1 MAIIRVNKTRDYT
14 VMSNYHF
21 KEKGMSLKAKGLLSL
36 MLSLPDDWDYSI
48 NGLATLSKDGRDS
61 VMSALSELERFG
73 YLERTKC
80 INEKGQFAGYDYDI
94 YEKPIEERPYT
105 EKPNTD
111 KPKADK
117 QEQLNTNTLNTNVST
132 TKQSNTYKTDKIDII
147 DKSNIAFCKPN
158 GLTKKLIE
166 SGYIEQD
173 DIGIDEYNNIFEE
186 LIDEY
191 SFEIVRSCLY
201 YFIKR
206 YGTQQTDDNGN
217 EIENKVAYFRAAIT
231 NGAQR
236 LERENN
242 GYKNL
247 DKVVGSWLYN

>member
-1 MAIIRVNKTRDYT
+1 MAIVRVNKTRDYT

-48 NGLATLSKDGRDS
+48 NGLATLSKDGKDS
-61 VMSALSELERFG
+61 VMSALTELEKFG
-73 YLERTKC
+73 YLKRTKS

-94 YEKPIEERPYT
+94 YEKPIEEKTYT

-111 KPKADK
+111 KPNTEN
-117 QEQLNTNTLNTNVST
+117 QVQLNTNTLNTNVLT
-132 TKQSNTYKTDKIDII
+132 TELLNTDKIDKI
-147 DKSNIAFCKPN
+147 DKSDIAPFQPN

-166 SGYIEQD
+166 NGYIEQD
-173 DIGIDEYNNIFEE
+173 DIRIDEYNNIFVE

-206 YGTQQTDDNGN
+206 YGTQQTDENGN
-217 EIENKVAYFRAAIT
+217 EIENKVAYFRAAMT
-231 NGAQR
+231 NGAER
-236 LERENN
+236 LERDNN
-242 GYKNL
+242 KHSGLNL
-247 DKVVGSWLYN
+247 AVGSWLYN